1 MTRELLLENICPT
14 DCTDDCVILGCD
26 YCNVKLNELLDE
38 YDKQIRA
45 EAINDYYN
53 KLNEKINTDTNL
65 KDTIREI
72 HDNVAQEMYC
82 KGVDDMVGNL
92 IANSRT
98 EIIDGK
104 LMFIVTEER
113 IKTVANEMK
122 KRLDS

>member
-1 MTRELLLENICPT
+1 MTRKLLLEKICLS
-14 DCTDDCVILGCD
+14 DCTYNCVILDSCDCD
-26 YCNVKLNELLDE
+26 YCNVKLNELLDD
-38 YDKQIRA
+38 YDKQIIEQYKA
-45 EAINDYYN
+45 
-53 KLNEKINTDTNL
+53 DTNL

-72 HDNVAQEMYC
+72 HDNVAREMYC
-82 KGVDDMVGNL
+82 KGIDDMVGNL
-92 IANSRT
+92 ISNSRT